1 LVMARDM
8 SILGKIFGKQ
18 FSKRDRVRYCRRDW
32 PARYGPQQTGF
43 SDEILV
49 DYGKEG
55 TIVDSGRSMAT
66 VRWDSGSYRIY
77 KDIVLDS
84 PGNLKVVDKGSAN
97 INSFTAQIRT
107 SLIEEIG

>member
-1 LVMARDM
+1 M
-8 SILGKIFGKQ
+8 SILGKIFGKK
-18 FSKRDRVRYCRRDW
+18 FSKGDRVRYCRRDW
-32 PARYGPQQTGF
+32 PARYGSQQTG
-43 SDEILV
+43 SSEGILV

-84 PGNLKVVDKGSAN
+84 SGKLQVVDKGYAH
-97 INSFTAQIRT
+97 INSFTTQIHT
-107 SLIEEIG
+107 SLIEKIG